1 MKKRLLLILLGLI
14 GIAANL
20 IAIPW
25 LLVATLFAP
34 NGNRAWAIIVSYD
47 MLANATTGGSAGET
61 ISQRAYQTDKRWGC
75 WLCKLLNWLQPDHCE
90 NSVKQ

>member
-1 MKKRLLLILLGLI
+1 MKKRLLLLVLGLI

-25 LLVATLFAP
+25 LTMAILFSP
-34 NGNRAWAIIVSYD
+34 NGARAEAIIVSYD
-47 MLANATTGGSAGET
+47 MLGNATLSGRKGQTISANAYT
-61 ISQRAYQTDKRWGC
+61 TDKRWGC
-75 WLCKLLNWLQPDHCE
+75 WLCKLLNWLQPNHCE